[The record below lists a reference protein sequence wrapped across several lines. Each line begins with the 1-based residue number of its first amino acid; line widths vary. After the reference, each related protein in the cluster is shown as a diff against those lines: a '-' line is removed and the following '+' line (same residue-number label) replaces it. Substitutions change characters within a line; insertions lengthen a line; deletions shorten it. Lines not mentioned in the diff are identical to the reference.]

1 MLMPAVGRWCASC
14 RFTVVRVFRRDTAFY
29 GMTYY
34 LLYPFQ
40 NFTNL
45 AEYSIGIMYLKVKEM
60 LILLFHR
67 FLKSKFSDALFT
79 SKIVAFLA
87 ILKVIATQSVSTFC
101 SLIENRDKLQIL

>member
-1 MLMPAVGRWCASC
+1 
-14 RFTVVRVFRRDTAFY
+14 
-29 GMTYY
+29 MTYY

-45 AEYSIGIMYLKVKEM
+45 AECSIGIMYLKVKEM

-79 SKIVAFLA
+79 SKIVAFFA
-87 ILKVIATQSVSTFC
+87 IPKVIAIQSVSTFC
-101 SLIENRDKLQIL
+101 SLIESRAIKFRYCEKATKFEEYLPLFLTFTQ

>member
-1 MLMPAVGRWCASC
+1 
-14 RFTVVRVFRRDTAFY
+14 VVRVFRRDTAFY

-79 SKIVAFLA
+79 SKITAFLA